1 MERYAQNCKRL
12 TPSPLLE
19 TLRSRK
25 ERIEPCKTQ
34 HSASKRSIAWRCS
47 RS

>member
-1 MERYAQNCKRL
+1 MERYAQNWKRL

-19 TLRSRK
+19 TLRSGM

-34 HSASKRSIAWRCS
+34 HSDSKRLIVWRYS